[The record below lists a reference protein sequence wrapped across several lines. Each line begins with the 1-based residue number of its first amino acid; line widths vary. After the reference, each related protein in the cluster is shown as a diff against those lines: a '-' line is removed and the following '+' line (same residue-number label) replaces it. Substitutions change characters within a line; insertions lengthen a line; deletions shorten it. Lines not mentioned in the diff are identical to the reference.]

1 MKSAN
6 CRALKRLSILT
17 AVLASAMAL
26 QGCQTTPS
34 ARIEVGPALRAPCF
48 KPTSPMRTQ
57 ADADALTIDLASAL
71 RKCGEDKDRVVRLVD
86 EFNEAMAD
94 KSWWPLW

>member
-1 MKSAN
+1 
-6 CRALKRLSILT
+6 
-17 AVLASAMAL
+17 
-26 QGCQTTPS
+26 
-34 ARIEVGPALRAPCF
+34 
-48 KPTSPMRTQ
+48 MRTQ